1 MEIQP
6 FKLERYFAQYEFK
19 VRFLLSPSDC
29 ESLGLSELL
38 EMADAEC
45 RALWEDLHLSYTES
59 LGHPKLRA
67 EITRLY
73 ETVIQEQ
80 VLVAVPEEIIFLLMN
95 SLLQPGDE
103 VITLYPAYQSLY
115 EIARSLGCKTLP
127 WNINPSPKGWQLD
140 LDWLSDHINPHTRLV
155 VVNFP
160 HNPTGFLPTS
170 DELQTIVNLTARHGV
185 HLFCDEMYRGLEYNP
200 ARRIPSAVDLYERA
214 SVLGGLSKT
223 YALPGLRI
231 GWLATKDANLFLS
244 IHHLKDYTTICHS
257 APSEIL
263 GIITLRN
270 GVAIIQRSLD
280 IIRTNLGAAETF
292 FSKYPNLFE
301 WLPPQ
306 AGSIAFPRYL
316 GPGSVEN
323 LCQNALEQ
331 QGVMIVPGSLF
342 DYPGNY
348 FRVGLGRKN
357 FNQALNQFDKMLQI
371 YPFYQA

>member
-1 MEIQP
+1 
-6 FKLERYFAQYEFK
+6 
-19 VRFLLSPSDC
+19 
-29 ESLGLSELL
+29 
-38 EMADAEC
+38 
-45 RALWEDLHLSYTES
+45 
-59 LGHPKLRA
+59 
-67 EITRLY
+67 
-73 ETVIQEQ
+73 
-80 VLVAVPEEIIFLLMN
+80 
-95 SLLQPGDE
+95 
-103 VITLYPAYQSLY
+103 
-115 EIARSLGCKTLP
+115 
-127 WNINPSPKGWQLD
+127 
-140 LDWLSDHINPHTRLV
+140 
-155 VVNFP
+155 
-160 HNPTGFLPTS
+160 
-170 DELQTIVNLTARHGV
+170 RHGV

-306 AGSIAFPRYL
+306 AGSIAFSRYL

-371 YPFYQA
+371 NPFYQA